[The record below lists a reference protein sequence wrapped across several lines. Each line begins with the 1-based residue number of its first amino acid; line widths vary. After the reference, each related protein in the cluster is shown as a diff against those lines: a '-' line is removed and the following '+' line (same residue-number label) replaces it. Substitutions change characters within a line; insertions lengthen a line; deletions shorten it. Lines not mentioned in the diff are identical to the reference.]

1 MFYKTA
7 FLRRSADYTKPIMT
21 KIINTDKRFFYRIDA
36 HYRLIIALAVSA
48 IVYVCFRNSAKT
60 PALILICWIGCALT
74 VILLNWII
82 IFSSHP
88 REVKRIARLQDSSI
102 TFLFIFIT
110 TAAVVSLG
118 AIVYL
123 LKSTKGLPDV
133 AKNEHILLA
142 ITAVIIS
149 WWLLHTI
156 YTLRYAHLYYDHD
169 TDTDG
174 ITRGEGGLQ
183 FPGKD
188 EPDYLDF
195 VYFSF
200 IVGMTFQVSDV
211 NITSRRIRRVCAM
224 HALLSFAFN
233 TAILALSINVISGM
247 VS

>member
-1 MFYKTA
+1 MTKTINPDKRIFYKLDARHRLMVAVLMSFIT
-7 FLRRSADYTKPIMT
+7 FL
-21 KIINTDKRFFYRIDA
+21 
-36 HYRLIIALAVSA
+36 V
-48 IVYVCFRNSAKT
+48 FRDSVKT
-60 PALILICWIGCALT
+60 PALILICWIACALT

-88 REVKRIARLQDSSI
+88 REVRKIARVQDSSL
-102 TFLFIFIT
+102 TFIFT
-110 TAAVVSLG
+110 FVTVAAVVSLG

-123 LKSTKGLPDV
+123 LKTTKGLSETG
-133 AKNEHILLA
+133 KNEHIILA
-142 ITAVIIS
+142 IAAVVIS

-156 YTLRYAHLYYDHD
+156 YTLRYAHLYYDAD
-169 TDTDG
+169 VDCDG
-174 ITRGEGGLQ
+174 VCKASGGLQ

-211 NITSRRIRRVCAM
+211 NITSRRIRRACLM
-224 HALLSFAFN
+224 HAILSFAFN
-233 TAILALSINVISGM
+233 TAILALSINVISGL

>member
-1 MFYKTA
+1 
-7 FLRRSADYTKPIMT
+7 
-21 KIINTDKRFFYRIDA
+21 
-36 HYRLIIALAVSA
+36 
-48 IVYVCFRNSAKT
+48 
-60 PALILICWIGCALT
+60 

-88 REVKRIARLQDSSI
+88 REVRRIARLQDSSLTI
-102 TFLFIFIT
+102 LFVFIT

-123 LKSTKGLPDV
+123 LKSTKGL
-133 AKNEHILLA
+133 AEASKNEHILLA
-142 ITAVIIS
+142 ITAVVIS

-156 YTLRYAHLYYDHD
+156 YTLRYAHLYYDTT
-169 TDTDG
+169 TDADG
-174 ITRGEGGLQ
+174 VAKAAGGLQ

-200 IVGMTFQVSDV
+200 IIGMTFQVSDV
-211 NITSRRIRRVCAM
+211 NIISRRIRRLCIV

-233 TAILALSINVISGM
+233 TAILALSINVISGL

>member
-1 MFYKTA
+1 
-7 FLRRSADYTKPIMT
+7 MT

-48 IVYVCFRNSAKT
+48 IVYLCFRNSVKT

-110 TAAVVSLG
+110 TAAVISLG